1 MTNKQLNL
9 SREEFEDNAT
19 KTLKQVIIKSKKI
32 REHLRKLEKDIA
44 DKETKIQNYQ
54 NTFSEME
61 NQLVKIQAILY
72 AKGTT

>member
-1 MTNKQLNL
+1 MNRQK
-9 SREEFEDNAT
+9 FERQSS
-19 KTLKQVIIKSKKI
+19 LKLQKVVVKSKKI

-44 DKETKIQNYQ
+44 NKETKIRDYQ

-61 NQLVKIQAILY
+61 NKLVKIQAILY

>member
-1 MTNKQLNL
+1 MKKQPEMT
-9 SREEFEDNAT
+9 REEFEDSAT
-19 KTLKQVIIKSKKI
+19 QKLQKVVDKSKKI

-44 DKETKIQNYQ
+44 DKETKIQDYQ
-54 NTFSEME
+54 KTFSEME